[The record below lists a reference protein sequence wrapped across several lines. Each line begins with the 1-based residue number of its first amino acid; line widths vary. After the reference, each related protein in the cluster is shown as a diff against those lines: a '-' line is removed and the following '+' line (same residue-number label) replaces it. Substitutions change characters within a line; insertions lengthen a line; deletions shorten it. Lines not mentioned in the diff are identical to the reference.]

1 MIESWRFLNRFI
13 CEFLLKMPF
22 MKEKRKIGLL
32 TLVIAIAG
40 IIIAFIDAVVS
51 VSYGVIPSEPS
62 ADFMDLAI
70 NGPVWWRINTVI
82 MITIIGVGIVA
93 YLIGSDKKLSMR
105 SLNDFYGFAR
115 VILTFV
121 LISFSGLGDLMAQTV
136 VEWLNGNSPFYWVH
150 REWWWT
156 RFMPIPAMVSFLAGH
171 SVPLGID
178 MIVASIIGIILLSV
192 MWLHYYEK
200 IGFAKMWKRFLLLFS

>member
-1 MIESWRFLNRFI
+1 ME
-13 CEFLLKMPF
+13 
-22 MKEKRKIGLL
+22 EKKKIGLL

-40 IIIAFIDAVVS
+40 VIFAFIDAVVS
-51 VSYGVIPSEPS
+51 VSYGVIPSEPPS
-62 ADFMDLAI
+62 DDFVELAI

-82 MITIIGVGIVA
+82 MTVIISVGIIA
-93 YLIGSDKKLSMR
+93 YLIGSDKKLSVR
-105 SLNDFYGFAR
+105 SRNDFFGFAR

-136 VEWLNGNSPFYWVH
+136 VECLTGNSPFYWVY

-156 RFMPIPAMVSFLAGH
+156 RFLPFPAIVSFLAGH

-178 MIVASIIGIILLSV
+178 MIVASIIGIIILSV

-200 IGFAKMWKRFLLLFS
+200 IGFTRMWKRFLLLFS

>member
-1 MIESWRFLNRFI
+1 
-13 CEFLLKMPF
+13 

-32 TLVIAIAG
+32 TLLLAIAG
-40 IIIAFIDAVVS
+40 IIFAFVDAVVS

-82 MITIIGVGIVA
+82 MWTIKSVGIIA
-93 YLIGSDKKLSMR
+93 YLIGSDKKLSER
-105 SLNDFYGFAR
+105 SLNDFFGIAR
-115 VILTFV
+115 VLLTFFV
-121 LISFSGLGDLMAQTV
+121 ISFSGLGDLMAQTA
-136 VEWLNGNSPFYWVH
+136 VECLTGNSPFYWVN

-156 RFMPIPAMVSFLAGH
+156 RFMPIPAIVSFLAGR
-171 SVPLGID
+171 SVPLGSD

-192 MWLHYYEK
+192 MWLQYYGK
-200 IGFAKMWKRFLLLFS
+200 ISFRRIWKRFSLLFS